1 MWQFDNY
8 KFSLSSPNNQ
18 RDLKKVA
25 SGLHQIV
32 RSPDLFNLTRKVMA
46 CSRHLSDQSHMDRE
60 WKKIVGLV
68 EKSRLEVKRRY
79 DRMPKFEFPDLPV
92 SHKVDEIKNAIKN
105 NQVLI
110 IAGETGSGKTT
121 QIPKICLEAGRGVRG
136 LIGHTQPRR
145 IAAKTVAQR
154 ISEELGSKLGDVVG
168 YQVRFSDQSSPKSYI
183 KLMTDG
189 ILLAEIQN
197 DRYLKKYDTIII
209 DEAHERSL
217 NIDFLLGFLKNL
229 LLKRA
234 DLKVIITSATID
246 VEKFSEHFDQA
257 PIVKVSGRT
266 YPVEIVY
273 SGIDIV
279 DMDRNQAILECINN
293 INLTQSS
300 GDILVFLS
308 SEREIR
314 ETSVALRREHIPHLD
329 IVPLYA
335 RLSLTEQSKIF
346 SPHTGRR
353 VILSTNVAET
363 SLTVPGIRF
372 VVDTGR
378 VRISRYSFKTKVQRL
393 PIEAISQASA
403 NQRAGRCG
411 RVSDGICYRL
421 YEQKDFEN
429 RPTFTDPEIIR
440 TNLAAVILQMSYL
453 RLGNIKEFPFI
464 DSPDI
469 RLINDGYKLLEELR
483 AIANG
488 KLTPMGRKMVAI
500 PLDPRLS
507 RMLFEANINNCL
519 DELVVIVS
527 ALSIQDPRE
536 RPSDKRE
543 AADLA
548 HKQWL
553 DKDSDFMTILNLW
566 NHLEQQRRVLSGNQF
581 ARYCRK
587 NFVSHTRMREWRDI
601 HHQVHTA
608 CKAINFT
615 RNKQASEYEAI
626 HRALLSG
633 LLGHIGTLNEKWE
646 YMGTRNRKF
655 FIFPASGLSKK
666 PPKWLAAASLMETS
680 KQYAVNV
687 AKINPNW
694 LESLASHLV
703 KKTYSEPFYHVKS
716 GQVMAKERQALYGL
730 TILEGKQVAY
740 GSIATMEAR
749 NVFIQQALVEGRYT
763 GKGRFSQHNKNLVI
777 ELQELEDRFRRRD
790 LLVEQSTIFNFYDN
804 VIPESIYNLPAFEKW
819 RKKRELQNSKLLYLN
834 RDQLLLRGLSKD
846 EEAQFPK
853 IISFDDFEYSLQYHF
868 QPGHERDGVTLMIPI
883 ALLHQLP
890 RYLFEWLVPGMLRDK
905 CIALIKRLPKNLRRS
920 FVPVPDYV
928 DQALQNMTRGDK
940 SLVATLSEQLTRL
953 TGVSIPDSSWNS
965 NDLDKWYQMNFILL
979 DDNHQKLAMARD
991 LSSLQKAYRRKIDDL
1006 SSESSEV
1013 FVSKTNIK
1021 KWDFGD
1027 LLKEVALPKQ
1037 NMVIK
1042 AWPAIKD
1049 DRDSVSIKLMDNP
1062 LAADAMSQ
1070 RGQLRLA
1077 LLKGREQTK
1086 YLSKNL
1092 LKGTDLDFKAAN
1104 LPSREEVVDSIIM
1117 SSFQEGIFV
1126 NDAVI
1131 RQKLDFEQVFNHGI
1145 GSVVGLA
1152 QIRGDVLGSLL
1163 DSLVNLRQ
1171 ALRIGGGK
1179 IEHARSDIENQLAW
1193 LFCHETLMFA
1203 SSDDIQQYPR
1213 FVKALNLRVEKLSSN
1228 MTKDKDFT
1236 ASVKSYL
1243 DSLSA
1248 LNLDH
1253 DLITIQL
1260 RRSIVSFRWS
1270 LEELRVSLFAQ
1281 QLKTRYPVS
1290 FKRLDKKWL
1299 ALNDEVSRIL

>member
-1 MWQFDNY
+1 MLQPDNY
-8 KFSLSSPNNQ
+8 KFSSSPPNNHYG
-18 RDLKKVA
+18 LKKVA
-25 SGLHQIV
+25 SELHQIV
-32 RSPDLFNLTRKVMA
+32 SSSDLFNLTHKIMG
-46 CSRHLSDQSHMDRE
+46 CSRHMSDQDYLNRE
-60 WKKIVGLV
+60 WAKIIELV
-68 EKSRLEVKRRY
+68 ENSRLKVVHRY
-79 DRMPKFEFPDLPV
+79 NQKPQFEFPDLPV
-92 SHKVDEIKNAIKN
+92 SQKVEEIKQAIKN

-154 ISEELGSKLGDVVG
+154 LSEELGSKLGDAVG
-168 YQVRFSDQSSPKSYI
+168 YQVRFSDQTSPRSYI

-217 NIDFLLGFLKNL
+217 NIDFLLGFLKKL
-229 LLKRA
+229 LIKRT
-234 DLKVIITSATID
+234 DLKLVITSATID
-246 VEKFSEHFDQA
+246 LEKFSHHFDKA
-257 PIVKVSGRT
+257 PIIKVSGRT

-273 SGIDIV
+273 SGPDIV
-279 DMDRNQAILECINN
+279 EMDLNHAILERINN
-293 INLTQSS
+293 IHLTQSS
-300 GDILVFLS
+300 GDVLVFLS

-314 ETSVALRREHIPHLD
+314 EASVALRKEQIPHLE

-335 RLSLTEQSKIF
+335 RLSLAEQSKIF
-346 SPHTGRR
+346 SSHTGRR

-372 VVDTGR
+372 VIDTGR
-378 VRISRYSFKTKVQRL
+378 ARISRYSFRTKVQRL
-393 PIEAISQASA
+393 PIEAVSQSSA

-421 YEQKDFEN
+421 YEHQDFES
-429 RPTFTDPEIIR
+429 RPVFTDPEIIR
-440 TNLAAVILQMSYL
+440 TNLASVILQMHHL
-453 RLGNIKEFPFI
+453 KLGSIREFPFI
-464 DSPDI
+464 DPPDN

-488 KLTPMGRKMVAI
+488 KLTSMGRKMVAV

-507 RMLFEANINNCL
+507 RMLFEANDNNCL
-519 DELVVIVS
+519 DELVVIVT

-543 AADLA
+543 AADLV

-553 DKDSDFMTILNLW
+553 DRDSDFMSILNLW
-566 NHLEQQRRVLSGNQF
+566 NDLENQRLALSGNQF

-587 NFVSHTRMREWRDI
+587 NFISHTRMREWRDI

-608 CKAINFT
+608 CKTIDLK
-615 RNKQASEYEAI
+615 RNNRAADYEAI

-633 LLGHIGTLNEKWE
+633 LLGNIGFLNEKWE
-646 YMGTRNRKF
+646 YLGARNRKF
-655 FIFPASGLSKK
+655 FIFPASGLSKS

-716 GQVMAKERQALYGL
+716 GQVMAKERQTLYGL
-730 TILEGKQVAY
+730 LIVEGKQVAY
-740 GSIATMEAR
+740 GAIASMEAR
-749 NVFIQQALVEGRYT
+749 KVFIQQALVEESYNGR
-763 GKGRFSQHNKNLVI
+763 GGFFKHNKKLVI
-777 ELQELEDRFRRRD
+777 EIEELENRFRRRD
-790 LLVEQSTIFNFYDN
+790 LLVDQSTIFKFYDD

-819 RKKRELQNSKLLYLN
+819 RKKREIQNSKILYLN
-834 RDQLLLRGLSKD
+834 RDQLLLRGLSED
-846 EEAQFPK
+846 EEVQFPK
-853 IISFDDFEYSLQYHF
+853 IIAFDDFEYSLKYHF
-868 QPGHERDGVTLMIPI
+868 QPGHEEDGVSLMIPL

-905 CIALIKRLPKNLRRS
+905 CIALIKGLPKNLRRS

-928 DQALQNMTRGDK
+928 DRALQNMTRDDEPLIAK
-940 SLVATLSEQLTRL
+940 LSEQLTRL
-953 TGVSIPDSSWNS
+953 TGISVPHSSWNP

-979 DDNHQKLAMARD
+979 DDNHEKLAMARD
-991 LSSLQKAYRRKIDDL
+991 LSSLQKEYRQKITDL
-1006 SSESSEV
+1006 STETSEV
-1013 FVSKTNIK
+1013 FVSKSNIK

-1027 LLKEVALPKQ
+1027 LPSEVALSKN

-1049 DRDSVSIKLMDNP
+1049 NGDSVSLELLDNP
-1062 LAADAMSQ
+1062 LAADSISL

-1092 LKGTDLDFKAAN
+1092 LKDRDLDFKATN
-1104 LPSREEVVDSIIM
+1104 LPARESVLDSIIM
-1117 SSFQEGIFV
+1117 SSFQEAMFA
-1126 NDAVI
+1126 NDIII
-1131 RQKLDFEQVFNHGI
+1131 RRKIDFDQAFDHGI
-1145 GSVVGLA
+1145 GLVVGLA
-1152 QIRGDVLGSLL
+1152 QIRGDVIASMLSSLL
-1163 DSLVNLRQ
+1163 SLGRTLR
-1171 ALRIGGGK
+1171 LGGDK
-1179 IEHARSDIENQLAW
+1179 FEYARLDIENQLAW
-1193 LFCHETLMFA
+1193 LFCQDTLMSA

-1213 FVKALNLRVEKLSSN
+1213 FIKALSLRVDKLSSN
-1228 MTKDKDFT
+1228 MPRDKDFT
-1236 ASVKSYL
+1236 ASVMSYSDRL
-1243 DSLSA
+1243 GLLH
-1248 LNLDH
+1248 LNQDVTP
-1253 DLITIQL
+1253 ISI
-1260 RRSIVSFRWS
+1260 RRSITNFRWS

-1281 QLKTRYPVS
+1281 QLKTRYPIS
-1290 FKRLDKKWL
+1290 LKRLEKKWL
-1299 ALNDEVSRIL
+1299 ALNDEISRIL